1 MKVVFLDRDGVINV
15 EKNYLYKIE
24 DFEFVDGVIPALK
37 SLKSEGFSF
46 VVITNQAGI
55 GRGYY
60 TEEQYHT
67 LTRYYLDILQR
78 EGIEVLKVYFC
89 PHHPLKG
96 VGKYLMDCSCR
107 KPNPGMLLE
116 AQVAFNINMSE
127 SIMFGDKV
135 SDIIAGKG
143 AGVGKCYLVRSGHA
157 FSESDSNY
165 ADGVYNKLSDYIH
178 VIIEDA

>member
-37 SLKSEGFSF
+37 SLKSQGFSF

-96 VGKYLMDCSCR
+96 IGKYLMDCSCR

-135 SDIIAGKG
+135 SDILAAK
-143 AGVGKCYLVRSGHA
+143 AANVGRSILLRSGHPLCEDDLVVA
-157 FSESDSNY
+157 DAVYDS
-165 ADGVYNKLSDYIH
+165 LIDYTTKH
-178 VIIEDA
+178 GY

>member
-135 SDIIAGKG
+135 SDILAAK
-143 AGVGKCYLVRSGHA
+143 AANVGRSTLLRPRHPSRDDHLVVA
-157 FSESDSNY
+157 DAVYDS
-165 ADGVYNKLSDYIH
+165 LIDYTTKH
-178 VIIEDA
+178 GY